1 MKKVFSLIF
10 IGFLL
15 MPAAARI
22 IGIDFEIQVDRRG
35 LELPRFSGPALF
47 DNEYYLAFDQYINDS
62 FSLRSPLIFA
72 KNWLDYNIFRMTDTT
87 GVHVGTDGWLYRRK
101 SIEDFRKEACNDN
114 RQVEWLILELHALE
128 KIIEASGRRFLFMV
142 APNKTTIYP
151 EYVGFMPN
159 SASCDNSRYELF
171 LENVATHKLMS
182 FVRLDELLK
191 HAKNRYAPL
200 YDKASTFWNGLGA
213 LVAAEN
219 LHQQI
224 DNHGSGLR
232 PLFYPSF
239 KTDPFGDLKRQLMGL
254 CLPDE
259 DKPLRHFKNPYQP
272 DLPAAIVYGD
282 DFMHN
287 LLPYMIQMSGQLDV
301 VQSERVPSKQH
312 GEDLRSYEFILL
324 EKAESELETLRI
336 DLDEIYSLFE
346 PEATNL
352 ERFPVNV
359 EAVVPVSHISLD
371 YRQQVLQI
379 KSMGNQSVF
388 ELPSIPASD
397 DNIFRVLRLS
407 IETPHSDLLTIKYR
421 SGMPHVVTK
430 SLKPGLT
437 VIYLPLPFQNSLTI
451 QIQPSTKAGF
461 FVLRSIE
468 VLGFPDEQT
477 TEEPFYEER
486 YVDVTDQADWIA
498 YLEAASGP
506 TMANAEGGLDTSVD
520 SMQAPAVNVEKE
532 VAKLET
538 AANNS
543 STAKANPSYGSP
555 HLPAGLKAMFYQT
568 DDDDEI
574 LTASQEN
581 TIRHNKFAEVVFD
594 DEAGIASR
602 EFSIKVN
609 DFEEGRIFQ
618 RTGRSADIVVSGSYS
633 GKPGAIEARVVMAET
648 SEEVVPWTV
657 IDGSPQNDIFAGVLP
672 QVPQGGWYNI
682 EVRYNSNHAIA
693 QKGSCKWGVGIL
705 VACLGQS
712 NMREWFY
719 TGTMLNAHELLR
731 KFTDNGW
738 SEIGNQGHAAIAF
751 GNRIVERVGIPVGLL
766 DYSKNGSGLR
776 KEADWG
782 TGYWE
787 DTAPGSIYSRFLK
800 GVRQVGGAI
809 EFLVWIQGEADAARG
824 TVTEQE
830 YATSLKSFINNQVRA
845 DIKNGSEREYLPFLI
860 VMMVKRPGGE
870 DEPHQ
875 AIRNAQ
881 KYVTES
887 VADCYLAATTHD
899 LKNKGK
905 QHLSP
910 DAYITMGHRVAQT
923 VLYILGKEKYY
934 RGPTVSTVKRIDN
947 RTLDIKI
954 MHRGGTDFSPDS
966 GISGWKVLANGG
978 SVPIKE
984 VYHYDSHTIRI
995 DLAHPLVGSAKIRY
1009 LYGAMPDSKSP
1020 VFDNSPIALPLE
1032 AYQAE
1037 IHYQS
1042 YEKIL
1047 DPYPSP

>member
-10 IGFLL
+10 IVFLL
-15 MPAAARI
+15 IPAAARI
-22 IGIDFEIQVDRRG
+22 SGIDFGIQVDRRG
-35 LELPRFSGPALF
+35 LELPSFSAPALF
-47 DNEYYLAFDQYINDS
+47 DNDYYLAFDQYINDS

-87 GVHVGTDGWLYRRK
+87 GVHVGKDGWLYRRK
-101 SIEDFRKEACNDN
+101 SIEDFRKEACNDK

-128 KIIEASGRRFLFMV
+128 KIIEASGRRFLFMI

-159 SASCDNSRYELF
+159 SASCGKSRYELF
-171 LENVATHKLMS
+171 LENIAAHKLIS

-191 HAKNRYAPL
+191 HAKNHYAPL

-224 DNHGSGLR
+224 DNHDSGLR

-239 KTDPFGDLKRQLMGL
+239 ETDHLGDLNRQLMGL
-254 CLPDE
+254 SLPDGE
-259 DKPLRHFKNPYQP
+259 KPFSHFKNPYQP
-272 DLPAAIVYGD
+272 DLTAAIVYGD
-282 DFMHN
+282 GFMRN
-287 LLPYMIQMSGQLDV
+287 LLPFMIQMSGQLDV
-301 VQSERVPSKQH
+301 VQSDRVPSKQH
-312 GEDLRSYEFILL
+312 GEDLRSYEYILL
-324 EKAESELETLRI
+324 EKAESELKALRI

-352 ERFPVNV
+352 ERLTVDV

-371 YRQQVLQI
+371 HRQQVLQI
-379 KSMGNQSVF
+379 KSMGDQSVF

-407 IETPHSDLLTIKYR
+407 IETPHSDLLTVKYMT
-421 SGMPHVVTK
+421 GVPHVIVK

-437 VIYLPLPFQNSLTI
+437 VVYLPLPFQNTLTI

-461 FVLRSIE
+461 FVLQSIE

-477 TEEPFYEER
+477 TEEPFHEET
-486 YVDVTDQADWIA
+486 YVDVTDQTDWIA
-498 YLEAASGP
+498 YLPAASEP

-520 SMQAPAVNVEKE
+520 LMQESTMEAEKE
-532 VAKLET
+532 VTGIEIST
-538 AANNS
+538 HNS
-543 STAKANPSYGSP
+543 STAGTNPSYGGA
-555 HLPAGLKAMFYQT
+555 HQPAELKAMFYQSDG
-568 DDDDEI
+568 DDGI
-574 LTASQEN
+574 PVANQGN
-581 TIRHNKFAEVVFD
+581 AIRHNKFTEIVFD
-594 DEAGIASR
+594 DETGLSAKGS
-602 EFSIKVN
+602 SIKIN

-633 GKPGAIEARVVMAET
+633 GKPRAIEARVVMAET
-648 SEEVVPWTV
+648 FEEVVPWTV
-657 IDGSPQNDIFAGVLP
+657 IDSSPQNEIFAGVLP
-672 QVPQGGWYNI
+672 HVPQGGWYNI
-682 EVRYNSNHAIA
+682 QVRYNNNHAIA

-712 NMREWFY
+712 NMKEWFY

-731 KFTDNGW
+731 KFTDKGGW

-751 GNRIVERVGIPVGLL
+751 GNKIIKHVGIPVGLL
-766 DYSKNGSGLR
+766 DYSENGSGLR

-787 DTAPGSIYSRFLK
+787 NTAPGSIYSRFLK
-800 GVRQVGGAI
+800 GVRQVGGAL

-830 YATSLKSFINNQVRA
+830 YAASLKSFIINQVRA

-875 AIRNAQ
+875 AIRDAQ
-881 KYVTES
+881 KYVTEI
-887 VADCYLAATTHD
+887 VADCYLAATTLD

-923 VLYILGKEKYY
+923 VLCVLGKEKYY
-934 RGPTVSTVKRIDN
+934 RGPMVSSVKRLDN

-954 MHRGGTDFSPDS
+954 MHRGGTDFSPES
-966 GISGWKVLANGG
+966 GISGWEVLANGG

-984 VYHYDSHTIRI
+984 VYRYNSHTIRI

-1009 LYGAMPDSKSP
+1009 LYGAMPDSNSP
-1020 VFDNSPIALPLE
+1020 VVDNSPIALPLE

-1037 IHYQS
+1037 IHF
-1042 YEKIL
+1042 
-1047 DPYPSP
+1047 DN